1 MRAGAKVAAGHAI
14 CRREIGSAS
23 AAVLGRTSDNTLAYL
38 TLTAVYDY
46 RPSSDRT
53 EYLDAQGRPHNEARG
68 TLCGKE
74 HATAAKHAWWPK
86 HLHVSTTVG
95 TLCRVVALTTLLG
108 FDARAIEARGG
119 GRLLAGAAHE
129 RASCVLPLWGVTSIA
144 MMARA
149 WVAHGANSPSALLC
163 PRLWCPLWSPSTT
176 MRWTVSLG
184 CPIAPTPLAWSTFAQ
199 RRPCATTRSDTPSPP
214 AWTPTLCKARAIWP
228 PTSGAQR
235 PCVGLPAGRTRPTA
249 RSPSA
254 TTFATPEPFRSLF
267 FVSPSGGSFFPCKKR
282 ETCESVRLKTCAATG

>member
-163 PRLWCPLWSPSTT
+163 PRPLVPS
-176 MRWTVSLG
+176 MVTVDHNALDS
-184 CPIAPTPLAWSTFAQ
+184 I
-199 RRPCATTRSDTPSPP
+199 
-214 AWTPTLCKARAIWP
+214 
-228 PTSGAQR
+228 
-235 PCVGLPAGRTRPTA
+235 VGLPDRADAVGLVDFCAKTALRDDTVRHAIAAGVDPYTVQGARHMAAHLWRAEALCRSAGRTHEADRALALCHDLCDA
-249 RSPSA
+249 RA
-254 TTFATPEPFRSLF
+254 F
-267 FVSPSGGSFFPCKKR
+267 
-282 ETCESVRLKTCAATG
+282 